1 MTIQGTLEHSALE
14 GGAWVFRADDG
25 NSYQL
30 DGLPSNL
37 QKDGAKLELEGSV
50 DEGMMTIGMMGS
62 VFQVSKA
69 RSL

>member
-1 MTIQGTLEHSALE
+1 MTIQGTLEHSDLE
-14 GGAWVFRADDG
+14 GGNWVFRANDG

-30 DGLPSNL
+30 DGLPTNL
-37 QKDGAKLELEGSV
+37 QKDGARLELEGSV
-50 DEGMMTIGMMGS
+50 DKGMMTIGMMGS

>member
-14 GGAWVFRADDG
+14 GGTWVFRTKDG
-25 NSYQL
+25 DSYQL
-30 DGLPSNL
+30 EGLPSNL

>member
-1 MTIQGTLEHSALE
+1 MTIQGTLEHSTLE
-14 GGAWVFRADDG
+14 GGAWVFRANDG

-37 QKDGAKLELEGSV
+37 QKNGAKLELEGSV
-50 DEGMMTIGMMGS
+50 DNGMMTIGMMGS

>member
-14 GGAWVFRADDG
+14 GGAWVFRANDG

-37 QKDGAKLELEGSV
+37 EKDGAKLELEGNV
-50 DEGMMTIGMMGS
+50 DKGMMTIGMMGS

>member
-1 MTIQGTLEHSALE
+1 MTIQGILEHSELE
-14 GGAWVFRADDG
+14 GGTWVFRANDG

-30 DGLPSNL
+30 EGLPSDL
-37 QKDGAKLELEGSV
+37 QKTGAKLELEGSV
-50 DEGMMTIGMMGS
+50 DKGVMTIGMMGS

>member
-14 GGAWVFRADDG
+14 GGTWVFRAKDG

-30 DGLPSNL
+30 EGLPSDL

>member
-1 MTIQGTLEHSALE
+1 MKLQGKLEHSALE
-14 GGAWVFRADDG
+14 GGTWVFRADDG

-30 DGLPSNL
+30 DGLPSDL
-37 QKDGAKLELEGSV
+37 EKDGAKLELEGDV
-50 DEGMMTIGMMGS
+50 DKGAMSIGMMGS

>member
-14 GGAWVFRADDG
+14 GGVWVFRANDG

-37 QKDGAKLELEGSV
+37 HQDGAKLELEGSV
-50 DEGMMTIGMMGS
+50 DKGMMTIGMMGS

>member
-1 MTIQGTLEHSALE
+1 MTIQGTLEKSDLE
-14 GGAWVFRADDG
+14 GGTWVFRTKDG
-25 NSYQL
+25 DSYQL
-30 DGLPSNL
+30 DGLPADL

>member
-1 MTIQGTLEHSALE
+1 MKIQGTLEHSDLE
-14 GGAWVFRADDG
+14 GGVWVFRANDG
-25 NSYQL
+25 NSYHL

-37 QKDGAKLELEGSV
+37 EKSGAKLELEGDV
-50 DEGMMTIGMMGS
+50 DKGGMSIGMMGS